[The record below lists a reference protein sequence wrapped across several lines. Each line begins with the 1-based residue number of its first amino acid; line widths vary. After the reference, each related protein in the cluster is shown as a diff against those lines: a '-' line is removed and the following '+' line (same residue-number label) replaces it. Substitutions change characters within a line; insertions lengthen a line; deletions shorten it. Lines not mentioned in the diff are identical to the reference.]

1 MKNQRG
7 SSSHGLL
14 SIKSLWNT
22 PQNTGDASIER
33 TFSNDSTIE
42 KDRDVI
48 KHQVRKAHS
57 AAPPSPTSVSHCD
70 IFRPL
75 RETFFSDEME
85 NMLTL
90 RRARPLCCGSLM
102 DLDEDDDED
111 EDEKR
116 EDEAVSPLPL
126 TRQDALMTTLEMI
139 ERSEESTVDSGIPQV
154 VGLEEHESLVKY
166 SER

>member
-1 MKNQRG
+1 
-7 SSSHGLL
+7 
-14 SIKSLWNT
+14 
-22 PQNTGDASIER
+22 
-33 TFSNDSTIE
+33 
-42 KDRDVI
+42 
-48 KHQVRKAHS
+48 
-57 AAPPSPTSVSHCD
+57 
-70 IFRPL
+70 
-75 RETFFSDEME
+75 
-85 NMLTL
+85 
-90 RRARPLCCGSLM
+90 M